1 MNKNTLEKENELNRR
16 TGRMELL
23 IRVGKVCAVDVKAG
37 KVRVIYPEKD
47 GMTSPWLTVL
57 RQVPL
62 VTVEKWTDDEKWDMT
77 AQYGTY
83 DRQLGIG
90 EEYRK
95 SYPDEIE
102 NTITL
107 EYNCPE
113 HGAEDVKV
121 HRERVTVRPWM
132 PYIDQMVL
140 CLYMPY
146 GKTHEGYVLGAIT
159 P

>member
-1 MNKNTLEKENELNRR
+1 MNGIIDAERDLGNR
-16 TGRMELL
+16 TGRVELAM
-23 IRVGKVCAVDVKAG
+23 RVGKVSDVDVKKG
-37 KVRVIYPEKD
+37 KCRVIYPDKN
-47 GMTSPWLTVL
+47 GMVSPWLTVL

-62 VTVEKWTDDEKWDMT
+62 VTVEKWTDGEKWDMT
-77 AQYGTY
+77 APYGTY
-83 DRQLGIG
+83 NRELDIG

-95 SYPDEIE
+95 SFPDEIE

-113 HGAEDVKV
+113 HGAEDVKT

-132 PYIDQMVL
+132 PYVDQMVL
-140 CLYMPY
+140 VLYMPY
-146 GKTHEGYVLGAIT
+146 GKYEGYVLGAIT